1 LSDRIGVSADLPGS
15 LVYSLQAFDDPEL
28 AWQFSVIVPAWTL
41 SVELMFYAIAPFILR
56 RHLLII
62 AAIAFAS
69 QCFRCGAYHFG
80 YYSEATDY
88 RFFLFEPGLW

>member
-1 LSDRIGVSADLPGS
+1 
-15 LVYSLQAFDDPEL
+15 
-28 AWQFSVIVPAWTL
+28 
-41 SVELMFYAIAPFILR
+41 MFYAIAPFILR
-56 RHLLII
+56 HHLQLI